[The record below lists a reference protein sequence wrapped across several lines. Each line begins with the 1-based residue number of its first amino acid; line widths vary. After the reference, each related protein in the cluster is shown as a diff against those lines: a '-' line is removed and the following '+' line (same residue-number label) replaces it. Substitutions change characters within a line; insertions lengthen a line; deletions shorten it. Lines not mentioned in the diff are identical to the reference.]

1 MHEIILPIQSLN
13 VTLWLTHLIT
23 FRNIAIFRIPAGGLI
38 SSSIYLT
45 EEQTKKIDTEL
56 KLTCT
61 LTMTWTH
68 RPGWGPCYPEC
79 DLSLMFTSVRWLP
92 ITECPLQF
100 MSHWPR
106 PWQQGRFLDPLLQRF
121 KSISTQYLMNKMS
134 RRQKKSIYSWNLT
147 PASDPWQQV
156 MDDHDKWNPDMEE
169 TSTKITCLSGAR
181 TGSAAS
187 AYR

>member
-1 MHEIILPIQSLN
+1 
-13 VTLWLTHLIT
+13 
-23 FRNIAIFRIPAGGLI
+23 
-38 SSSIYLT
+38 
-45 EEQTKKIDTEL
+45 
-56 KLTCT
+56 
-61 LTMTWTH
+61 MTWTH

-156 MDDHDKWNPDMEE
+156 LDDHDKWNPDMEE
-169 TSTKITCLSGAR
+169 TSTKITCLGGVK

-187 AYR
+187 NKTTDNALFSKATVCPRQEPNNSQGSYLRYLPWDKSYPARSIFRQIEIPSTIFGRGLPKISPR